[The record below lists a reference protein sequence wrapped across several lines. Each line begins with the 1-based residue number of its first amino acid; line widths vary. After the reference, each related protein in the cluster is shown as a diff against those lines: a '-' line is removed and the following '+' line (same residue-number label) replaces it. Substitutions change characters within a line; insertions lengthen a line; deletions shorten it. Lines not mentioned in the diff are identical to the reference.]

1 MKKKSE
7 AGMMRIIAG
16 KHRGRTLEPL
26 PDARIRPTSGRT
38 REALF
43 NILSHGMFMDTHSP
57 LVGKH
62 VADIFCGTGALGLE
76 ALSRGAALVTMVDRH
91 PDSLAVARRNV
102 EKLKESEHVRLL
114 RADARQMPR
123 AGEPC
128 SLAFVDPP
136 YESGL
141 AAPALAS
148 MIASGWLLPGAIA
161 VVEMAERETLPDVPG
176 FQVMD
181 ERRYGAAKVVLLK
194 LVAN

>member
-1 MKKKSE
+1 
-7 AGMMRIIAG
+7 MMRIIAG

-43 NILSHGMFMDTHSP
+43 NILSHGMFLDNHSP

-62 VADIFCGTGALGLE
+62 VADVFCGTGALGLE
-76 ALSRGAALVTMVDRH
+76 ALSRGAATVTMVDKH

-102 EKLKESEHVRLL
+102 EKLKESDFVRFV

-123 AGEPC
+123 ASEPC
-128 SLAFVDPP
+128 SLVFIDPP

-141 AAPALAS
+141 AAPALSS
-148 MIASGWLLPGAIA
+148 MVASGWLLPGAIA
-161 VVEMAERETLPDVPG
+161 AVEMAEREILPDMPG

-181 ERRYGAAKVVLLK
+181 ERRYGAGKVILLK
-194 LVAN
+194 MMAN